1 MIRFGNDY
9 AELAGIQYMG
19 LAGISA
25 SCAKAVQRLLAS
37 VEKIDRAVLLTADQH
52 HALLLNIGDDEF
64 PEWIGIKAGFSS
76 GYPGEGPR
84 TLSETLALLMA
95 FSVFVDEVQVDSSLL
110 QRLDQSALT
119 QKDVEYVTGPNRVIP
134 RRWSDY
140 MYEGEFDT
148 NSRERAFRRLDAA
161 MPWALLDPRLYDL
174 ASGFEDNPDHALM
187 AGFRRLEEIV
197 RSRIG
202 KEASEAKVFANAF
215 LGEKPMLTWKGIP
228 TAERISRGN
237 LFVGA
242 YGAFRNPRAHKELD
256 QDRATLLCEF
266 QTLNLLFRL
275 EAAAVEWLAGKTDAD
290 G

>member
-1 MIRFGNDY
+1 
-9 AELAGIQYMG
+9 
-19 LAGISA
+19 
-25 SCAKAVQRLLAS
+25 
-37 VEKIDRAVLLTADQH
+37 VE
-52 HALLLNIGDDEF
+52 
-64 PEWIGIKAGFSS
+64 
-76 GYPGEGPR
+76 
-84 TLSETLALLMA
+84 
-95 FSVFVDEVQVDSSLL
+95 VDASLL

-119 QKDVEYVTGPNRVIP
+119 QKDLEFMTGPNRVVP

-140 MYEGEFDT
+140 MYEGEFEA
-148 NSRERAFRRLDAA
+148 NSRERAIRRLGAA
-161 MPWALLDPRLYDL
+161 MPWALLDPRLYDF
-174 ASGFEDNPDHALM
+174 ANSFEHNPDHALM

-202 KEASEAKVFANAF
+202 KDVSEAKVFANAF
-215 LGEKPMLTWKGIP
+215 LGEKPILTWKGIP

-275 EAAAVEWLAGKTDAD
+275 EAAAVEWLAGKSDAE
-290 G
+290 